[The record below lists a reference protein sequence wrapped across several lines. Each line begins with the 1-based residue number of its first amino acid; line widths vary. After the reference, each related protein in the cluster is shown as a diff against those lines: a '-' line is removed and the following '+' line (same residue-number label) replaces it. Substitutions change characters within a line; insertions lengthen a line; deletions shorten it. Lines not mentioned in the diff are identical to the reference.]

1 MKNFKLFA
9 AAFAAFALLSITSY
23 AQPKGGNWKER
34 MMSEKIAFI
43 TMELSLTPEEAQAFW
58 PVYNQISQ
66 KKQESQKAVTASY
79 RALLEA
85 LKSDTATDKEID
97 KLLDEYLAAKQAHKE
112 FGKGDAAKYRKVLPA
127 KKVAK
132 LYVAEENFRRHYI
145 RNFKGGHH
153 GHGGAG
159 HPAQG
164 NGSGRTSQGQSGG
177 KPGARR

>member
-1 MKNFKLFA
+1 
-9 AAFAAFALLSITSY
+9 
-23 AQPKGGNWKER
+23 
-34 MMSEKIAFI
+34 MSEKIAFI
-43 TMELSLTPEEAQAFW
+43 TMELSLTPEEAQVFW

-66 KKQESQKAVTASY
+66 QKQESQKAVATAY

-112 FGKGDAAKYRKVLPA
+112 SGKGDAAKYRKVLPS

-132 LYVAEENFRRHYI
+132 LYVAEENFRRHHI

-153 GHGGAG
+153 G
-159 HPAQG
+159 QG
-164 NGSGRTSQGQSGG
+164 SP
-177 KPGARR
+177 KPGNRPSPRK